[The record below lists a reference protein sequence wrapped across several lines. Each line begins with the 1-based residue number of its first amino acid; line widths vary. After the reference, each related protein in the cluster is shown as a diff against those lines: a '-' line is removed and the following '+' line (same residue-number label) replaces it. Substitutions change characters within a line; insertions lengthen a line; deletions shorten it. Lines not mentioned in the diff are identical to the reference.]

1 MRENMKSERAMRRLK
16 ECRWEIQQSMN
27 PPIGGIQTKN
37 EGCEGKVKV
46 TENNT
51 NNNTREKGMA
61 QTKYKKNAP

>member
-1 MRENMKSERAMRRLK
+1 MK
-16 ECRWEIQQSMN
+16 
-27 PPIGGIQTKN
+27 PPIGGIQTEN